1 MILSGWGNFPRL
13 DVHLLR
19 PRNLDDLRLAL
30 SRGPLIARGN
40 GRAYG
45 DSAINP
51 AQTIDMRSFNRMCAF
66 DSTSG
71 QLIAEAGVLLA
82 DIISIFLPR
91 GWFPAVTPGTKFVT
105 LGGMIAADV
114 HGKNHHCDGSIRNFV
129 DWIEILDGNGNIR
142 QCSREEDSTLFE
154 YTIGGMGLT
163 GVILRAAIRLRPVES
178 GWIVQNL
185 RPAATL
191 SEAIRLFDENPT
203 AAYSV
208 AWIDCLARGQKMG
221 RSLVMFGEH
230 ATRADLPAER
240 RDKPFSIPARRAKRF
255 PFDAPSFV
263 LNPWS
268 LALFNEAYYRNGRRR
283 AGRSLLDWDAYFYP
297 LDSIHDWNRL
307 YGRKGFAQFQCVL
320 PLVSSD
326 LGMRVLLDTIS
337 KSGQGSFLAVLKRF
351 GAEGGGLSFP
361 MEGYSLA
368 LDFPIHRNTI
378 DLLKRLD
385 SIVLD
390 FGGRFYLAKDARMS
404 ADVFSRSEQR
414 RAAFLD
420 TRMKEGWRAHFTSAQ
435 SERLG
440 I

>member
-13 DVHLLR
+13 DARLSR
-19 PRNLDDLRLAL
+19 PRTMDDLRLAL

-82 DIISIFLPR
+82 DIISVFLPR

-142 QCSREEDSTLFE
+142 QCSREEDSVLFD

-163 GVILRAAIRLRPVES
+163 GVILRAALRLRPVES

-203 AAYSV
+203 APYSV

-320 PLVSSD
+320 PLASSD

-420 TRMKEGWRAHFTSAQ
+420 MRMKGGWRSHFTSAQ

>member
-1 MILSGWGNFPRL
+1 
-13 DVHLLR
+13 
-19 PRNLDDLRLAL
+19 
-30 SRGPLIARGN
+30 
-40 GRAYG
+40 
-45 DSAINP
+45 
-51 AQTIDMRSFNRMCAF
+51 
-66 DSTSG
+66 
-71 QLIAEAGVLLA
+71 
-82 DIISIFLPR
+82 
-91 GWFPAVTPGTKFVT
+91 
-105 LGGMIAADV
+105 
-114 HGKNHHCDGSIRNFV
+114 
-129 DWIEILDGNGNIR
+129 
-142 QCSREEDSTLFE
+142 
-154 YTIGGMGLT
+154 
-163 GVILRAAIRLRPVES
+163 
-178 GWIVQNL
+178 
-185 RPAATL
+185 
-191 SEAIRLFDENPT
+191 
-203 AAYSV
+203 
-208 AWIDCLARGQKMG
+208 
-221 RSLVMFGEH
+221 
-230 ATRADLPAER
+230 LPAER

-320 PLVSSD
+320 PLASSD

-414 RAAFLD
+414 RAAFLE
-420 TRMKEGWRAHFTSAQ
+420 TRMKEGWRSHFTSAQ

>member
-1 MILSGWGNFPRL
+1 LILSGWGNFPRL

>member
-1 MILSGWGNFPRL
+1 LILSGWGNFPRL
-13 DVHLLR
+13 DACLLR
-19 PRNLDDLRLAL
+19 PRNMDDLRLAL

-66 DSTSG
+66 DPTSG

-82 DIISIFLPR
+82 DIISVFLPR

-105 LGGMIAADV
+105 LGGIIAADV

-129 DWIEILDGNGNIR
+129 DWIEILDGNGNIHK
-142 QCSREEDSTLFE
+142 CSREEDSALFE

-178 GWIVQNL
+178 GYIAQDL
-185 RPAATL
+185 RPAASL

-203 AAYSV
+203 ASYSV

-230 ATRADLPAER
+230 ATREELPAER
-240 RDKPFSIPARRAKRF
+240 RDKPFSTPSRRAKTF

-268 LALFNEAYYRNGRRR
+268 LALFNEAYYWNGRRR
-283 AGRSLLDWDAYFYP
+283 AGRSLLDWDTYFYP

-320 PLVSSD
+320 PLASSD

-337 KSGQGSFLAVLKRF
+337 KSGQGSFLAVLKKF
-351 GAEGGGLSFP
+351 GAQGGGISFP

-368 LDFPIHRNTI
+368 LDFPIHRHTI

-420 TRMKEGWRAHFTSAQ
+420 MRMKEDWRSRFTSAQ